1 MIVHLTDRRN
11 FWHGSKRCARSEP
24 EASVASREFSDG
36 IEWERQESQE
46 ARNMV
51 VLSLILEKYLEWQP
65 LSRNQNTGLSPG
77 PVWVSSQMAQ
87 LWDTREGNASVP

>member
-1 MIVHLTDRRN
+1 MIVRLTDRRN
-11 FWHGSKRCARSEP
+11 FWHGSKHCARSEP
-24 EASVASREFSDG
+24 EAPVASREFSDG
-36 IEWERQESQE
+36 LEWERRESQE

-51 VLSLILEKYLEWQP
+51 VPSLILEKYLEWQP

-77 PVWVSSQMAQ
+77 PVWVCSQIAQ